1 VDINTFIEKRM
12 AKQLWLPFVEYYEP
26 PKEKEDTVILFHL
39 PMITKKTLA
48 DQARLEGLSVTG
60 LLNALIS
67 DYISGKVEKLKQSLK
82 PATGRGNVNETEI
95 NLAKGYLRKI
105 HPKYARLK
113 DIAEFAGVSNARA
126 RGLMDLLSGVSND
139 KAGEEFDTKSFL
151 VGINDDVK
159 PATYFISKDEK
170 LGIKPW

>member
-1 VDINTFIEKRM
+1 VGINAFIEKRIS
-12 AKQLWLPFVEYYEP
+12 KQLWLPFVERYAP

-39 PMITKKTLA
+39 PTMTKKALA

-67 DYISGKVEKLKQSLK
+67 GYISGKVEKLKQALK
-82 PATGRGNVNETEI
+82 PATGRGNVNEAEI
-95 NLAKGYLRKI
+95 SLAKEFLRKM
-105 HPKYARLK
+105 HPRQARLK
-113 DIAEFAGVSNARA
+113 DIAGFAGVSNARA

-139 KAGEEFDTKSFL
+139 KAGEGFDAKSFL

-159 PATYFISKDEK
+159 PAAYFIFKDEK
-170 LGIKPW
+170 LGIKPR